1 MGLVTVCFVAV
12 VIVII
17 VAAAAADVFCVL
29 GGLADE
35 IIVHPGFQDS

>member
-12 VIVII
+12 VIVVVAA
-17 VAAAAADVFCVL
+17 VAAAGVFCVIF
-29 GGLADE
+29 GLADE